1 MEKRSAA
8 ECSSR
13 EEIERPLE
21 QTRGETSPDKKK
33 ADRPERPLTKGRRI
47 GKIIFDVVYSA
58 VVLALV
64 VMLYLGLQARANGEL
79 PSLFGYYV
87 FLVKTG
93 SMAPTLPVGCFI
105 LSKTPDNPAE
115 IQPGTIATFRFEDG
129 TVVTHRIVGR
139 NVGADGTVTYATR
152 GDNPVNDVD
161 PEALT
166 PDRVIG
172 VLILKVTLPKLLG
185 AT

>member
-1 MEKRSAA
+1 MVKRSAA
-8 ECSSR
+8 EYSSR
-13 EEIERPLE
+13 EESERQFE
-21 QTRGETSPDKKK
+21 QTHGETFPDKKK
-33 ADRPERPLTKGRRI
+33 ADCAERPLTKGRRI
-47 GKIIFDVVYSA
+47 GKIIFDAVYSA

-64 VMLYLGLQARANGEL
+64 VMLCLGLQARANGEL

-87 FLVKTG
+87 FIVKTG
-93 SMAPTLPVGCFI
+93 SMAPTLPIGCFI
-105 LSKTPDNPAE
+105 LSKAPDNPAE

-139 NVGADGTVTYATR
+139 NVGMNGTVTYATQ

-161 PEALT
+161 PESLT

-172 VLILKVTLPKLLG
+172 VFVLKITLPKLWS
-185 AT
+185 TK